1 MQEFLGR
8 KHSSLGE
15 GLRLRE
21 DGLCKLAH
29 DLVRIVRNLFHFLTN
44 GLADAMEEE

>member
-29 DLVRIVRNLFHFLTN
+29 DWTWIVGNLPNFLTN